1 MAALIDDDRASM
13 LTLDAPVQANT
24 SSLTLGMY
32 NGSQVTLINP
42 QLPGA
47 AAVLVFSADSHF
59 NSTISLFDRPI
70 YRLRSNQAG
79 TKTDVLRI
87 GLDGEEDLIV
97 TYDRKLL
104 GSVLVR
110 PDGEKMKVSK
120 YIRPLK
126 TRPEG

>member
-1 MAALIDDDRASM
+1 MTTLMDDDQASM
-13 LTLDAPVQANT
+13 LTLDAPA
-24 SSLTLGMY
+24 SSHGFSHTLSMY

-42 QLPGA
+42 RLPGA
-47 AAVLVFSADSHF
+47 TAVLVFSADSHF

-70 YRLRSNQAG
+70 YRLRSNQTG
-79 TKTDVLRI
+79 TKTDALRI

-110 PDGEKMKVSK
+110 PDGEKLKVSK